1 MKKNKYDVDYV
12 KNKYNV
18 MTDEML
24 YNIIMNLR
32 SNNLSFDDLA
42 ENMGITTEELLF
54 YLTSK
59 NKDFFV
65 CLEGISYF
73 EEKGIYKDYVRLKNK
88 NK

>member
-1 MKKNKYDVDYV
+1 MKKNKYDGDYI

-32 SNNLSFDDLA
+32 NNNLSFDDLA

-59 NKDFFV
+59 NMDFFV
-65 CLEGISYF
+65 CLDGISYF